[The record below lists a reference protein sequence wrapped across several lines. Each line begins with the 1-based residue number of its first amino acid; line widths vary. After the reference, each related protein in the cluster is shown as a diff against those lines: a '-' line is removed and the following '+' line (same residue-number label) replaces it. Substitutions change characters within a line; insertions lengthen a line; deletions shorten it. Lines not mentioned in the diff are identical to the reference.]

1 MKRTT
6 APIGLLALAVSLV
19 ASDSQAFQ
27 GHVVLAQGGTNYIYT
42 VFNDEAAGSQS
53 YLNTFYLPVN
63 APISVVSSP
72 PGWSFTTDHFTY
84 INWFSTDSAMP
95 YPNDIAPG
103 ASASGFAIQSS
114 IQSSE
119 PFDCLLSSWDHSL
132 TNSGPANTNTVSAPS
147 VFGDL
152 SEVPP
157 TLTNLNYSATSTAQ
171 FTLLGIPSFNYT
183 IQSSTN
189 LMDWTS
195 LVTNSAPFSFAD
207 TNAFIPSMRFYRSLL
222 IPSPDSVPFLA
233 D

>member
-1 MKRTT
+1 MKAT
-6 APIGLLALAVSLV
+6 ANLLGLLTLAVPLV
-19 ASDSQAFQ
+19 ASNSQAFQ
-27 GHVVLAQGGTNYIYT
+27 GHVVLVQSGTNYTYT
-42 VFNDEAAGSQS
+42 VFNDEAAGSPS

-84 INWFSTDSAMP
+84 VNWFSTDGAMP

-103 ASASGFAIQSS
+103 ASASGFAIQSP

-119 PFDCLLSSWDHSL
+119 PFDCLISSWDHSL

-147 VFGDL
+147 VFGDS

-157 TLTNLNYSATSTAQ
+157 MLTNLNYSATRTVQ
-171 FTLLGIPSFNYT
+171 LTLLGIPSFNYT

-195 LVTNSAPFSFAD
+195 LVTNSAPFDFAD

-222 IPSPDSVPFLA
+222 IPSPDSAPLLA